1 MKIET
6 KNEDR
11 KYDYLIIRCPMSC
24 KHKQKDFDLSF
35 FFFRFAT
42 EKLSDD
48 QTFFI
53 LFIHF
58 LFIVR
63 AENLLN
69 STNAEKKKQKKK
81 WNENWRCCATQSQKL
96 NSQIVWCHWRAFLF
110 VLMRHYGHRWAVK
123 DLWPSHKFNRN
134 VRVVWFNLR
143 FDSVSVCSIFFLW
156 PKIWLFPFPSFQSNS
171 SARSFFFRFLIL
183 Q

>member
-35 FFFRFAT
+35 FLSLRNGKTQRRPNLFLSIYSFPFHCPRRKFIEFDKRRK
-42 EKLSDD
+42 EK
-48 QTFFI
+48 
-53 LFIHF
+53 
-58 LFIVR
+58 
-63 AENLLN
+63 A
-69 STNAEKKKQKKK
+69 KKK

-110 VLMRHYGHRWAVK
+110 VSMRHYGHRWAVK